1 MLSTSLRGIGTGYLL
16 QEREIHPVLSGSRN
30 HAVKK
35 GLYGL
40 LLFLLAWTYEHRQRC
55 DESALSPAD
64 LSVACF
70 YRSMKKWEHQQQVSP
85 ARLQM
90 LLVSDMQT

>member
-1 MLSTSLRGIGTGYLL
+1 MLFTSLGGAGAGYLL
-16 QEREIHPVLSGSRN
+16 QEREIHPVLSVSRN
-30 HAVKK
+30 HAVEK

-40 LLFLLAWTYEHRQRC
+40 LLFLLAWTFWHRQRW
-55 DESALSPAD
+55 DDSALSPSV
-64 LSVACF
+64 LSVACL

-90 LLVSDMQT
+90 LLVSDM